1 MMLISECIF
10 GSSLLKGKFG
20 TELLNWQNEN
30 KTWWRVKYILIIE
43 IWSHTH
49 THIYIIFHTIY
60 LPIIDIFTLPW
71 YGGVMHT
78 SFCLT
83 TVWKIKSST
92 TLSMGTWFTNLKF
105 RICFKLVEREILI
118 NIVNFYHLACCLMC
132 SSIPACNLSE
142 LEGLDISKEK

>member
-1 MMLISECIF
+1 MYLWIKST
-10 GSSLLKGKFG
+10 K
-20 TELLNWQNEN
+20 
-30 KTWWRVKYILIIE
+30 RE
-43 IWSHTH
+43 IWYWTLELTKWKQNLVKSQIYFDHWNMKSHTH
-49 THIYIIFHTIY
+49 THIYNISHNISTNNRHLY
-60 LPIIDIFTLPW
+60 SALVW
-71 YGGVMHT
+71 GVMHT